1 MTDNNNNNH
10 ECWRTD
16 GNNVDAND
24 WLGTRNNQP
33 LRIRTNNTQRMIIT
47 PAGNVGIGTE
57 TPETATGGL
66 ALHIHNPNGAS
77 ALRLG
82 DGAVNGQQWEWQST
96 VINNVGAM
104 NLSKLTPPL
113 ANPLTVL
120 ANGNVGIGTTTPQ
133 GRLDVLGDIRAGN
146 SDIYFTEQNHN
157 HTGIGNTAGFAAIEN
172 AVNYNALMILGRAG
186 TPRGRMVRL
195 WDYLQ
200 VNGGMD
206 VTGNVEFLSASN
218 PIRVSSGWT
227 AFPDP
232 VTNRAEISNDTGTFR
247 TLMIVGNRSAGLG
260 RRVSVWDRLEVN
272 GSLHVTG
279 AATKPGGGPWS
290 SSSDVRLKKS
300 IRPLKSAL
308 EKLSRLRGVS
318 FEWKE
323 PEKQGNLRG
332 AQMGLV
338 AQEVE
343 EVFPE
348 WVDVD
353 PSGYKILTVRG
364 FEALTIEA
372 FRELKAENKTLKMKN
387 EELED
392 RIMVLELPISER
404 QPSGSRNG
412 AVR

>member
-1 MTDNNNNNH
+1 MADNDNNNDNNNNRF
-10 ECWRTD
+10 WRTD
-16 GNNVDAND
+16 GNNVDADD

-47 PAGNVGIGTE
+47 PAGNVGVGTE

-133 GRLDVLGDIRAGN
+133 GRLDVLGEIRAGN
-146 SDIYFTEQNHN
+146 SDIYFTNPNHN
-157 HTGIGNTAGFAAIEN
+157 HTAIGNTAGFAAIEN
-172 AVNYNALMILGRAG
+172 AANFGALMILGRTTSTAPLRR
-186 TPRGRMVRL
+186 TVRL
-195 WDYLQ
+195 WD
-200 VNGGMD
+200 
-206 VTGNVEFLSASN
+206 F
-218 PIRVSSGWT
+218 
-227 AFPDP
+227 
-232 VTNRAEISNDTGTFR
+232 
-247 TLMIVGNRSAGLG
+247 
-260 RRVSVWDRLEVN
+260 LEVN
-272 GSLHVTG
+272 GDLDVTG
-279 AATKPGGGPWS
+279 VARKPGGGPWGVL
-290 SSSDVRLKKS
+290 SDVRLKKS
-300 IRPLKSAL
+300 IEPLKHAL
-308 EKLSRLRGVS
+308 GKLLQLRGVS

-323 PEKQGNLRG
+323 PEKQGNLVG
-332 AQMGLV
+332 QQMGLV

-348 WVDVD
+348 WVDTD
-353 PSGYKILTVRG
+353 TSGYKILSVRG

-372 FRELKAENKTLKMKN
+372 FKELKADN
-387 EELED
+387 EALRSRIEALE
-392 RIMVLELPISER
+392 R
-404 QPSGSRNG
+404 
-412 AVR
+412 A